1 MLSVRCATHLWE
13 IVPKGYDMPNKGD
26 VVGYV
31 DRIRCRYPAKWSVQ
45 MAGCVAWSL
54 FGG

>member
-26 VVGYV
+26 VAGYV
-31 DRIRCRYPAKWSVQ
+31 DRIRCRYPAKWGVQ